1 MRKQIFF
8 VKKTNPKWK
17 KKKKREKNF
26 ECLSTFGLLERER
39 EEDEVNREKL
49 SFEDFFNGD
58 VKFICDDLSS

>member
-1 MRKQIFF
+1 M
-8 VKKTNPKWK
+8 KKK
-17 KKKKREKNF
+17 KKKKREKFRMPVN
-26 ECLSTFGLLERER
+26 LWPFGERER

>member
-1 MRKQIFF
+1 MK
-8 VKKTNPKWK
+8 K